1 MRMLDRS
8 RETSVADVINDAL
21 EEAGYSPAEAIPG
34 LVVAIADQAEL
45 LEDPPQALRVCED
58 ARTSTIQ
65 RGGAVNEVR

>member
-45 LEDPPQALRVCED
+45 LEDPPQALDEAATLLADV
-58 ARTSTIQ
+58 
-65 RGGAVNEVR
+65 EVL